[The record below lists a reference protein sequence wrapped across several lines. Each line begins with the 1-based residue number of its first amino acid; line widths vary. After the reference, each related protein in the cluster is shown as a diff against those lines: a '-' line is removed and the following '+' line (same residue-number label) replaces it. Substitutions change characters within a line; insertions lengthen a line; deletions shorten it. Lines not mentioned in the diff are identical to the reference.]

1 MVEKN
6 QLTMLLSIETVL
18 SLQCMRSLADIDILP
33 NRAGVYFLVSNSLID
48 YIGESINIR
57 KRMGTHA
64 KLILLKNYKVY
75 FYSPEFIQA
84 HKIRKNW
91 EKELIKFYKPLL
103 NVTYNNRTFLS
114 CLPDKNAMI
123 CLMLRGYKLTI
134 NENDGGCYLKIAR

>member
-6 QLTMLLSIETVL
+6 QLAMLLSIETVL

-33 NRAGVYFLVSNSLID
+33 NCAGIYFLVNNGLID
-48 YIGESINIR
+48 YIGESTNIR
-57 KRMGTHA
+57 DRINAHS

-114 CLPDKNAMI
+114 SLPDKNAMI